1 VVLSIEGID
10 MKTYYPPKP
19 LLISTDQPLFAKL
32 EQRADV
38 VAEPKYNGT
47 RLILKRIVDDAIH
60 TGVWLKP
67 YYEFWNRD
75 GEILKY
81 QPSTELL
88 KQLDMIKWE
97 GDCVL
102 DGELLHFKTKK
113 IKHCVIIFDVYL
125 WNGLQTLN
133 WAFEDRRKLLEDKI
147 LIPDDCIAN
156 PINGFFKNNTVRLAP
171 QVLGGRKD
179 HFRYFYEILIKF
191 EEIEGLVMKSL
202 TAKVV
207 LGRRESPTVAYM
219 WKVRKPGPTYR
230 F

>member
-1 VVLSIEGID
+1 

-19 LLISTDQPLFAKL
+19 LLISIDQPLFSKL

-81 QPSTELL
+81 QPSNELL
-88 KQLDMIKWE
+88 QQLDLIKWE
-97 GDCVL
+97 GDCIL
-102 DGELLHFKTKK
+102 DGELIHFKTKTM
-113 IKHCVIIFDVYL
+113 KHTVIIFDVFL
-125 WNGLQTLN
+125 WNGKPMTDLPFVN
-133 WAFEDRRKLLEDKI
+133 RRKLLEDKVGKT
-147 LIPDDCIAN
+147 LAL
-156 PINGFFKNNTVRLAP
+156 FSTKNVFLAP
-171 QVLGGRKD
+171 QWNGGYKADFKRL
-179 HFRYFYEILIKF
+179 YENMIQY
-191 EEIEGLVMKSL
+191 EEIEGLVIKSL
-202 TAKVV
+202 KVKV
-207 LGRRESPTVAYM
+207 ILGRRESPTVATM